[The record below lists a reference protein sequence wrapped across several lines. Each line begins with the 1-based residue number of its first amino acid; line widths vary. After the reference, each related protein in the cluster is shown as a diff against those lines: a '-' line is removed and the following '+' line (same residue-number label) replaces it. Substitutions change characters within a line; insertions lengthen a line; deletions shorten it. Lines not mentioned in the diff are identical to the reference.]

1 MPASIWLRPTI
12 QKERELQRII
22 DRLSEAHGTVTFRP
36 HLTVCGIPGD
46 LGVLDPASAY
56 VKECR
61 LLPLKVAKV
70 AVTGAVIT
78 PFRAVF
84 IEVENTPQLQ
94 EFRERLR
101 QICGA
106 PPLIPPHISLFYTL
120 DRESQAPRTDFDAA
134 RLAAIAADCAA
145 AITDTALTLGR
156 PVANSASSAQPDIS
170 SWRVIRRL

>member
-1 MPASIWLRPTI
+1 MPASIWLRPTA
-12 QKERELQRII
+12 QKTAELQRIV
-22 DRLSEAHGTVTFRP
+22 DRLSEAHGTVAFRP

-46 LGVLDPASAY
+46 LGVLDAASAY
-56 VKECR
+56 VKECG

-84 IEVENTPQLQ
+84 IEVENTPQLR

-101 QICGA
+101 QKCGA
-106 PPLIPPHISLFYTL
+106 APLIPPHISLLYTL
-120 DRESQAPRTDFDAA
+120 DRQSQEPRTDFDAA

-145 AITDTALTLGR
+145 AIPDTAFTLGR
-156 PVANSASSAQPDIS
+156 PVANSAGAAQTDIS

>member
-12 QKERELQRII
+12 QKAAELQRII

-46 LGVLDPASAY
+46 LGVLDAASAY
-56 VKECR
+56 VKECG

-106 PPLIPPHISLFYTL
+106 PPLIPPHIWRSRSRNSCNCGVFSTSIKTARNGVITAPVTAIFATFSGNSRQSLT
-120 DRESQAPRTDFDAA
+120 
-134 RLAAIAADCAA
+134 
-145 AITDTALTLGR
+145 
-156 PVANSASSAQPDIS
+156 
-170 SWRVIRRL
+170 

>member
-12 QKERELQRII
+12 PKAAELQRII

-36 HLTVCGIPGD
+36 HLTVCGVPGD
-46 LGVLDPASAY
+46 LGVLDAASAY
-56 VKECR
+56 VKACG
-61 LLPLKVAKV
+61 LLPLKVAKM

-78 PFRAVF
+78 PFRAIF
-84 IEVENTPQLQ
+84 IEVENSPALQ

-101 QICGA
+101 QITGG

-134 RLAAIAADCAA
+134 RLAAIAVDCAA
-145 AITDTALTLGR
+145 AIPDDAFTLGR

-170 SWRVIRRL
+170 RWHVIRRL

>member
-36 HLTVCGIPGD
+36 HLTICGIPGD
-46 LGVLDPASAY
+46 LGVLDEASAY

-61 LLPLKVAKV
+61 LLPLKVANV

-84 IEVENTPQLQ
+84 IEVENTPRLQ

-106 PPLIPPHISLFYTL
+106 APLIPPHISLFYTL
-120 DRESQAPRTDFDAA
+120 DRKNQAPRTDFDAA
-134 RLAAIAADCAA
+134 RLAVIATECAA
-145 AITDTALTLGR
+145 AIPDTGFTLGR
-156 PVANSASSAQPDIS
+156 PIANSASAAQPDIS
-170 SWRVIRRL
+170 

>member
-1 MPASIWLRPTI
+1 M
-12 QKERELQRII
+12 
-22 DRLSEAHGTVTFRP
+22 
-36 HLTVCGIPGD
+36 
-46 LGVLDPASAY
+46 
-56 VKECR
+56 
-61 LLPLKVAKV
+61 
-70 AVTGAVIT
+70 IT

-106 PPLIPPHISLFYTL
+106 APLIPPHISLFYTL

-134 RLAAIAADCAA
+134 GLAAIAANCAA
-145 AITDTALTLGR
+145 AIPDTAFTLGH
-156 PVANSASSAQPDIS
+156 PVANSTSAAQTDIS

>member
-12 QKERELQRII
+12 QKAAELQRII
-22 DRLSEAHGTVTFRP
+22 DRLSEAHRTVTFRP

-46 LGVLDPASAY
+46 IGVLDAASAY

-120 DRESQAPRTDFDAA
+120 DRESQAPRADFDAA

>member
-1 MPASIWLRPTI
+1 MPASIWLRPTA

-22 DRLSEAHGTVTFRP
+22 DRLSSAHGTVAFRP

-46 LGVLDPASAY
+46 LGVLDAVAAY
-56 VKECR
+56 VKECG

-106 PPLIPPHISLFYTL
+106 APLIPPHISLLYTL
-120 DRESQAPRTDFDAA
+120 DRESQAPRADFDAA

-145 AITDTALTLGR
+145 VITDTAFTLGR
-156 PVANSASSAQPDIS
+156 PVANSASAAQSDIN
-170 SWRVIRRL
+170 SWHVIRRL

>member
-1 MPASIWLRPTI
+1 MPASIWLQPTT
-12 QKERELQRII
+12 QKAAELQRII
-22 DRLSEAHGTVTFRP
+22 DLQSEAHGTVAFRP

-46 LGVLDPASAY
+46 LGVLDAASAY
-56 VKECR
+56 VKECA
-61 LLPLKVAKV
+61 LLPLNVAKL

-106 PPLIPPHISLFYTL
+106 APLIPPHISLFYTL

-134 RLAAIAADCAA
+134 GLAAIAANCAA
-145 AITDTALTLGR
+145 AIPDTAFTLGH
-156 PVANSASSAQPDIS
+156 PVANSTSAAQTDIS